1 MKIICIGK
9 NYRETIENFDKT
21 TVQPIVVFMK
31 PDTAIHN
38 LEIPY
43 YIPDFTQDLHYEIEL
58 VLKINQ
64 NGKCISEKFAHK
76 YYDEIAV
83 GIDFTAWDLQANL
96 SQKGLPWELAKA
108 FDGSAIVGKFVSKE
122 TIESSS
128 SIQFHLDK
136 NGTTVQKGNTTQM
149 LRDFD
154 VIISEV
160 SQFFTLRKGDLI
172 FTGTPKGAGKVTTGD
187 VLEGFLMGEKGF
199 SLKIRWFRN

>member
-9 NYRETIENFDKT
+9 NYHETIEKFNKT

-43 YIPDFTQDLHYEIEL
+43 YIPDFTKDLHYEIEL

-83 GIDFTAWDLQANL
+83 GIDFTACDLQADL
-96 SQKGLPWELAKA
+96 SQKGLSWELAKA

-136 NGTTVQKGNTTQM
+136 NGSTVQKGNTTQM
-149 LRDFD
+149 LRGFD

-160 SQFFTLRKGDLI
+160 SQYFTLRKGDLI
-172 FTGTPKGAGKVTTGD
+172 FTGTPKGAGRVVAGD
-187 VLEGFLMGEKGF
+187 VLEGFLGGEKGF
-199 SLKIRWFRN
+199 SLKIR

>member
-9 NYRETIENFDKT
+9 NYRETIETFDKT

-43 YIPDFTQDLHYEIEL
+43 YLPDFTKDLHYEIEL

-83 GIDFTAWDLQANL
+83 GIDFTACDLQVEL

-136 NGTTVQKGNTTQM
+136 NGSTVQKGNTTQM
-149 LRDFD
+149 LRGFD

-160 SQFFTLRKGDLI
+160 SQYFTLRKGDLI

-199 SLKIRWFRN
+199 SLKIR

>member
-9 NYRETIENFDKT
+9 NYRETIEIFDKT
-21 TVQPIVVFMK
+21 TVQPIVVFIK

-76 YYDEIAV
+76 YYDEIAL
-83 GIDFTAWDLQANL
+83 GIDFTACDLKVEL

-136 NGTTVQKGNTTQM
+136 NGSTVQKGNTTQM
-149 LRDFD
+149 LRGFD

-172 FTGTPKGAGKVTTGD
+172 FTGTPKGAGRVAVGD

-199 SLKIRWFRN
+199 SLKIR

>member
-1 MKIICIGK
+1 MKVICIGK
-9 NYRETIENFDKT
+9 NYRETIEIFDKT
-21 TVQPIVVFMK
+21 TVQPIVVFIK

-43 YIPDFTQDLHYEIEL
+43 YIPDFTKDLHYEIEL

-83 GIDFTAWDLQANL
+83 GIDFTACDLHTDL

-122 TIESSS
+122 TFESSS

-136 NGTTVQKGNTTQM
+136 NGSTVQKGNTAEM
-149 LRDFD
+149 LRGFD

-172 FTGTPKGAGKVTTGD
+172 FTGAPKGARKTVAGD
-187 VLEGFLMGEKGF
+187 LLEGFLGEEKGF
-199 SLKIRWFRN
+199 SLKIR

>member
-9 NYRETIENFDKT
+9 NYRETIEKFDKT

-43 YIPDFTQDLHYEIEL
+43 YIPDFTQNLHYEIEL

-83 GIDFTAWDLQANL
+83 GIDFTACDLQVDL

-108 FDGSAIVGKFVSKE
+108 FDGSAIIGKFVSKE

-136 NGTTVQKGNTTQM
+136 NGSTVQKGNTTQM
-149 LRDFD
+149 LRGFD

-172 FTGTPKGAGKVTTGD
+172 FTGTPKGAGRVVAGD
-187 VLEGFLMGEKGF
+187 VLEGFLGGEKGF
-199 SLKIRWFRN
+199 SLKIR

>member
-9 NYRETIENFDKT
+9 NYRETIEKFDKT

-43 YIPDFTQDLHYEIEL
+43 YIPDFTKDLHYEIEL

-76 YYDEIAV
+76 YYDEIAL
-83 GIDFTAWDLQANL
+83 GIDFTACDLQVEL
-96 SQKGLPWELAKA
+96 SKKGLPWELAKA

-136 NGTTVQKGNTTQM
+136 NGSTVQKGNTTQM
-149 LRDFD
+149 LRGFD

-172 FTGTPKGAGKVTTGD
+172 FTGTPKGAGRVAVGD

-199 SLKIRWFRN
+199 SLKIR

>member
-21 TVQPIVVFMK
+21 TVQPIVVFIK

-43 YIPDFTQDLHYEIEL
+43 YLPDFTQDLRYEIEL

-83 GIDFTAWDLQANL
+83 GIDFTACDLQADL

-122 TIESSS
+122 TFENST

-136 NGTTVQKGNTTQM
+136 NGSTVQKGNTTQM
-149 LRDFD
+149 LRGFD

-187 VLEGFLMGEKGF
+187 VLEGFLMGEKEF
-199 SLKIRWFRN
+199 SLKIR

>member
-9 NYRETIENFDKT
+9 NYHETIEKFDKT

-43 YIPDFTQDLHYEIEL
+43 YLPDFTKDLHYEIEL

-64 NGKCISEKFAHK
+64 KGKCISKKFAHK

-83 GIDFTAWDLQANL
+83 GIDFTACDLQADL

-136 NGTTVQKGNTTQM
+136 NGTTVQEGNTTQI
-149 LRDFD
+149 LRGFN

-199 SLKIRWFRN
+199 SLKIR

>member
-9 NYRETIENFDKT
+9 NYRETIETFDKT

-43 YIPDFTQDLHYEIEL
+43 YLPDFTQDLHYEIEL

-83 GIDFTAWDLQANL
+83 GIDFTACDLQADL
-96 SQKGLPWELAKA
+96 SQKGLSWELAKA

-122 TIESSS
+122 TFESSS

-136 NGTTVQKGNTTQM
+136 NGSTVQKGNTTQM
-149 LRDFD
+149 LRGFD

-172 FTGTPKGAGKVTTGD
+172 LREHLKVQ
-187 VLEGFLMGEKGF
+187 GE
-199 SLKIRWFRN
+199 LQQVMC

>member
-9 NYRETIENFDKT
+9 NYRETIETFDKT

-43 YIPDFTQDLHYEIEL
+43 YLPDFTKDLHYEIEL

-83 GIDFTAWDLQANL
+83 GIDFTACDLQVDL

-136 NGTTVQKGNTTQM
+136 NGSTVQEGNTTQM
-149 LRDFD
+149 LRGFD

-199 SLKIRWFRN
+199 SLKIK

>member
-9 NYRETIENFDKT
+9 NYRETIETFDKT

-43 YIPDFTQDLHYEIEL
+43 YLPDFTKDLHYEIEL

-83 GIDFTAWDLQANL
+83 GIDFTACDVKVEL

-136 NGTTVQKGNTTQM
+136 NGSTVQEGNTTQM
-149 LRDFD
+149 LRSFD

-160 SQFFTLRKGDLI
+160 SQYFTLRKGDLI

-187 VLEGFLMGEKGF
+187 VLEGFFMGEKGF
-199 SLKIRWFRN
+199 SLKIR

>member
-1 MKIICIGK
+1 MQIICIGK
-9 NYRETIENFDKT
+9 NYRETIEKFDKT

-43 YIPDFTQDLHYEIEL
+43 YIPDFTQDLYYEIEL

-83 GIDFTAWDLQANL
+83 GIDFTACDLHTDL

-136 NGTTVQKGNTTQM
+136 NGTTVQEGNTTQM
-149 LRDFD
+149 LRSFD

-199 SLKIRWFRN
+199 SLKIR

>member
-1 MKIICIGK
+1 MKIICIGR
-9 NYRETIENFDKT
+9 NYRETIEKFDKT

-43 YIPDFTQDLHYEIEL
+43 YIPDFTQNLHYEIEL

-83 GIDFTAWDLQANL
+83 GIDFTACDLQVDL

-108 FDGSAIVGKFVSKE
+108 FDGSAIIGKFVSKE

-136 NGTTVQKGNTTQM
+136 NGSTVQKGNTTQM
-149 LRDFD
+149 LRGFD

-160 SQFFTLRKGDLI
+160 SQYFTLRKGDLI
-172 FTGTPKGAGKVTTGD
+172 FTGTPKGAGRVVAGD
-187 VLEGFLMGEKGF
+187 VLEGFLGGEKGF
-199 SLKIRWFRN
+199 SLKIR

>member
-9 NYRETIENFDKT
+9 NYHETIEKFDKT
-21 TVQPIVVFMK
+21 TVQPIVVFIK

-43 YIPDFTQDLHYEIEL
+43 YLPDFTQDLHYEIEL

-83 GIDFTAWDLQANL
+83 GIDFTACDLQADL
-96 SQKGLPWELAKA
+96 SQKGLPWELAKS

-122 TIESSS
+122 TFESSS

-136 NGTTVQKGNTTQM
+136 NDSTVQKGNTTQM

-199 SLKIRWFRN
+199 SLKIR

>member
-9 NYRETIENFDKT
+9 NYRETIEKFDKT

-43 YIPDFTQDLHYEIEL
+43 YIPDFTQNLHYEIEL

-83 GIDFTAWDLQANL
+83 GIDFTACDLQVEL

-136 NGTTVQKGNTTQM
+136 NGTTVQEGNTTQM
-149 LRDFD
+149 LRSFD

-199 SLKIRWFRN
+199 SLKIR

>member
-9 NYRETIENFDKT
+9 NYRETIEKFDKT

-43 YIPDFTQDLHYEIEL
+43 YIPDCTQDLYYEIEL

-83 GIDFTAWDLQANL
+83 GIDFTACDLHTDL

-136 NGTTVQKGNTTQM
+136 NGTTVQEGNTTQM
-149 LRDFD
+149 LRSFD

-199 SLKIRWFRN
+199 SLKIR

>member
-9 NYRETIENFDKT
+9 NYHETIEKFDKT

-43 YIPDFTQDLHYEIEL
+43 YIPDFTKDLHYEIEL

-83 GIDFTAWDLQANL
+83 GIDFTACDLQADL

-128 SIQFHLDK
+128 PIQFHLDK
-136 NGTTVQKGNTTQM
+136 NGSTVQEGNTAEM
-149 LRDFD
+149 LRGFD

-160 SQFFTLRKGDLI
+160 SQYFTLRKGDLI
-172 FTGTPKGAGKVTTGD
+172 FTGTPKGAGRVAAGD

-199 SLKIRWFRN
+199 SLKIR

>member
-9 NYRETIENFDKT
+9 NYRETIEKFDKT

-43 YIPDFTQDLHYEIEL
+43 YIPDFTQNLHYEIEL

-83 GIDFTAWDLQANL
+83 GIDFTACDLQVDL

-108 FDGSAIVGKFVSKE
+108 FDGSAIIGKFVSKE

-136 NGTTVQKGNTTQM
+136 NGSTVQKGNTTQM
-149 LRDFD
+149 LRGFD

-160 SQFFTLRKGDLI
+160 SQYFTLRKGDLI
-172 FTGTPKGAGKVTTGD
+172 FTGTPKGAGRVVAGD
-187 VLEGFLMGEKGF
+187 VLEGFLGGEKGF
-199 SLKIRWFRN
+199 SLKIR

>member
-9 NYRETIENFDKT
+9 NYRETIEKFDKT

-43 YIPDFTQDLHYEIEL
+43 YIPDFTKDLHYEIEL

-83 GIDFTAWDLQANL
+83 GIDFTACDLQVDL
-96 SQKGLPWELAKA
+96 SQKGLPWELAKS

-136 NGTTVQKGNTTQM
+136 NGSTVQKGNTTQM
-149 LRDFD
+149 LRGFD

-172 FTGTPKGAGKVTTGD
+172 FTGTPKGAGKVITGD

-199 SLKIRWFRN
+199 SLKIR

>member
-9 NYRETIENFDKT
+9 NYRETIETFDKT

-43 YIPDFTQDLHYEIEL
+43 YLPDFTQNLHYEIEL

-83 GIDFTAWDLQANL
+83 GIDFTACDVKVEL

-136 NGTTVQKGNTTQM
+136 NGSTVQKGNTTQM
-149 LRDFD
+149 LRGFD

-160 SQFFTLRKGDLI
+160 SQYFTLRKGDLI

-199 SLKIRWFRN
+199 SLKIR

>member
-9 NYRETIENFDKT
+9 NYHETIEKFNKT

-43 YIPDFTQDLHYEIEL
+43 YIPDFTKDLHYEIEL

-83 GIDFTAWDLQANL
+83 GIDFTACDLQADL

-128 SIQFHLDK
+128 PIQFHLDK
-136 NGTTVQKGNTTQM
+136 NGSTVQDGNTAEM
-149 LRDFD
+149 LRGFD

-160 SQFFTLRKGDLI
+160 SQYFTLRKGDLI
-172 FTGTPKGAGKVTTGD
+172 FTGTPKGAGRVAAGD

-199 SLKIRWFRN
+199 SLKIR

>member
-9 NYRETIENFDKT
+9 NYRETIEKFDKT

-43 YIPDFTQDLHYEIEL
+43 YIPDFTENLHYEIEL

-83 GIDFTAWDLQANL
+83 GIDFTACDLQVDL

-122 TIESSS
+122 TFESSS

-136 NGTTVQKGNTTQM
+136 NGTTVQEGNTIQM

-172 FTGTPKGAGKVTTGD
+172 FTGTPKGAGRVAAGD
-187 VLEGFLMGEKGF
+187 VLEGFLGGEKGF
-199 SLKIRWFRN
+199 SLKIR

>member
-9 NYRETIENFDKT
+9 NYRETIEKFDKT

-43 YIPDFTQDLHYEIEL
+43 YIPDFTQNLHYEIEL

-76 YYDEIAV
+76 YYDEIAL
-83 GIDFTAWDLQANL
+83 GIDFTACDLKVEL

-108 FDGSAIVGKFVSKE
+108 FDGSAIIGKFVSKE

-136 NGTTVQKGNTTQM
+136 NGSTVQKGNTTQM
-149 LRDFD
+149 LRGFD

-160 SQFFTLRKGDLI
+160 SQYFTLRKGDLI
-172 FTGTPKGAGKVTTGD
+172 FTGTPKGAGRVVAGD
-187 VLEGFLMGEKGF
+187 VLEGFLGGEKGF
-199 SLKIRWFRN
+199 SLKIR

>member
-9 NYRETIENFDKT
+9 NYRETIETFDKT

-38 LEIPY
+38 LDITY
-43 YIPDFTQDLHYEIEL
+43 YIPDFTKDLHYEIEL

-83 GIDFTAWDLQANL
+83 GIDFTACDLQVEL

-122 TIESSS
+122 TFESSS

-136 NGTTVQKGNTTQM
+136 NGSTVQKGNTAEM
-149 LRDFD
+149 LRGFD

-172 FTGTPKGAGKVTTGD
+172 FTGTPKGAGRVAAGD
-187 VLEGFLMGEKGF
+187 VLEGFLGGEKGF
-199 SLKIRWFRN
+199 SLKIR

>member
-9 NYRETIENFDKT
+9 NYCETIEKFDKT

-43 YIPDFTQDLHYEIEL
+43 YLPDFTQDLYYEIEL

-83 GIDFTAWDLQANL
+83 GIDFTACDVKVEL

-136 NGTTVQKGNTTQM
+136 NGSTVQKGNTTQM
-149 LRDFD
+149 LRGFD

-160 SQFFTLRKGDLI
+160 SQYFTLRKGDLI

-199 SLKIRWFRN
+199 SLKIR

>member
-9 NYRETIENFDKT
+9 NYRETIEKFDKT

-83 GIDFTAWDLQANL
+83 GIDFTACDLQADL

-122 TIESSS
+122 TFESSP

-136 NGTTVQKGNTTQM
+136 NGSTVQNGNTTQM
-149 LRDFD
+149 LRGFD

-160 SQFFTLRKGDLI
+160 SQYFTLRKGDLI
-172 FTGTPKGAGKVTTGD
+172 FTGTPKGAGKVTIGD
-187 VLEGFLMGEKGF
+187 VLEGFLGGEKGF
-199 SLKIRWFRN
+199 SLKIR

>member
-9 NYRETIENFDKT
+9 NYHETIEKFDKT

-43 YIPDFTQDLHYEIEL
+43 YLPDFTQDLHYEIEL

-83 GIDFTAWDLQANL
+83 GIDFTACDLQADL

-122 TIESSS
+122 TFESSS

-136 NGTTVQKGNTTQM
+136 NGTTVQEGNTIQM

-160 SQFFTLRKGDLI
+160 SQYFTLRKGDLI
-172 FTGTPKGAGKVTTGD
+172 FTGTPKGAGRVAAGD
-187 VLEGFLMGEKGF
+187 VLEGFLGGEKGF
-199 SLKIRWFRN
+199 SLKIR

>member
-9 NYRETIENFDKT
+9 NYRETIETFDKT

-43 YIPDFTQDLHYEIEL
+43 YLPDFTQNLHYEIEL

-83 GIDFTAWDLQANL
+83 GIDFTACDLQVDL

-122 TIESSS
+122 TFESSS

-136 NGTTVQKGNTTQM
+136 NGTTVQEGNTTQM
-149 LRDFD
+149 LRGFD

-160 SQFFTLRKGDLI
+160 SQYFTLRKGDHI
-172 FTGTPKGAGKVTTGD
+172 FTGTPKGAGRVIAGD
-187 VLEGFLMGEKGF
+187 VLEGFLGGEKGF
-199 SLKIRWFRN
+199 SLKIR

>member
-9 NYRETIENFDKT
+9 NYRETIEIFDKT
-21 TVQPIVVFMK
+21 TVQPIVVFIK

-76 YYDEIAV
+76 YYDEIAL
-83 GIDFTAWDLQANL
+83 GIDFTACDLKVEL

-136 NGTTVQKGNTTQM
+136 NGSTVQKGNTTQM
-149 LRDFD
+149 LRGFD

-199 SLKIRWFRN
+199 SLKIR

>member
-9 NYRETIENFDKT
+9 NYRETIEKFDKT

-43 YIPDFTQDLHYEIEL
+43 YIPDFTKDLHYEIEL

-83 GIDFTAWDLQANL
+83 GIDFTACDLQADL
-96 SQKGLPWELAKA
+96 SQKGLPWELAKS

-136 NGTTVQKGNTTQM
+136 NGSTVQKGNTTQM
-149 LRDFD
+149 LRGFD

-172 FTGTPKGAGKVTTGD
+172 FTGTPKGAGKVITGD

-199 SLKIRWFRN
+199 SLKIR

>member
-9 NYRETIENFDKT
+9 NYRETIETFDKT

-43 YIPDFTQDLHYEIEL
+43 YLPDFTKDLHYEIEL

-83 GIDFTAWDLQANL
+83 GIDFTACDLQVEL

-136 NGTTVQKGNTTQM
+136 NGSTVQEGNTTQM
-149 LRDFD
+149 LRGFD

-199 SLKIRWFRN
+199 SLKIK

>member
-9 NYRETIENFDKT
+9 NYRETIETFDKT

-43 YIPDFTQDLHYEIEL
+43 YIPDFTKDLHYEIEL

-83 GIDFTAWDLQANL
+83 GIDFTACDLQVEL

-136 NGTTVQKGNTTQM
+136 NGSTVQKGNTTQM
-149 LRDFD
+149 LRGFD

-160 SQFFTLRKGDLI
+160 SQYFTLRKGDLI

-187 VLEGFLMGEKGF
+187 VLEGFFMGEKGF
-199 SLKIRWFRN
+199 SLKIR